1 MRSMCAMWA
10 SEWHFGSA
18 NVFAPLR
25 ERNLQ
30 IDTIPKPGGL
40 GFESA
45 LRVVAVQLLSSICPA
60 FVPVWSTFCPARFW
74 ALEQ

>member
-1 MRSMCAMWA
+1 MWA
-10 SEWHFGSA
+10 CERHFELA

-40 GFESA
+40 GFAEA
-45 LRVVAVQLLSSICPA
+45 FRAMAVQLLSSRRPA
-60 FVPVWSTFCPARFW
+60 PVPVLSNFCPARFW

>member
-1 MRSMCAMWA
+1 MWA
-10 SEWHFGSA
+10 CERHFELA

-40 GFESA
+40 GFGRPA
-45 LRVVAVQLLSSICPA
+45 RRAVCPAVVRLLSGTCPA
-60 FVPVWSTFCPARFW
+60 SVR
-74 ALEQ
+74 